1 MMISHTLCI
10 DKYGTKV
17 LVLFETNSILIMKSL
32 KEGLLKV
39 VLYSIK
45 NIAKIE
51 LFRNN
56 IKQIKLLFHTFATT
70 Y

>member
-1 MMISHTLCI
+1 
-10 DKYGTKV
+10 
-17 LVLFETNSILIMKSL
+17 MKSL

-45 NIAKIE
+45 NIEKIE

-56 IKQIKLLFHTFATT
+56 INQIKLLFHTFATT

>member
-1 MMISHTLCI
+1 MYITNI
-10 DKYGTKV
+10 

>member
-1 MMISHTLCI
+1 MISHTLCI
-10 DKYGTKV
+10 SKYGAKV

>member
-1 MMISHTLCI
+1 MISHTLCI

>member
-1 MMISHTLCI
+1 M
-10 DKYGTKV
+10 GTKV

>member
-1 MMISHTLCI
+1 M
-10 DKYGTKV
+10 GTKV

-51 LFRNN
+51 LFCNN